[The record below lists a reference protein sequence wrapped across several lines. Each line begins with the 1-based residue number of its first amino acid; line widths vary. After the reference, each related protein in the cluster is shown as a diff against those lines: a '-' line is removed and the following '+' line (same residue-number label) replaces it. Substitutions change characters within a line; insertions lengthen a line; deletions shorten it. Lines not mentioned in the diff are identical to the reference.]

1 MELMSTTGTNDS
13 CPCGSGLKYNE
24 CCFGKHPWDEILSK
38 PFSQQIR
45 YLSLRGKNILFL
57 TTILEALQIDTWR
70 PDIDFASFKKA
81 FTPAV
86 VRKIHESLIQ
96 IWPDL
101 DDYERCHAEDR
112 KSVSGLYIGTYE
124 PEAIFQAVT
133 RHALYSEK
141 IYLVDPFLHP
151 ARLRT
156 QFSPL
161 VHPEEHRVN
170 TIKFSFL
177 WLSLFPWI
185 DAGIVNFIR
194 PPTDFIPELKKITL
208 DLNRK
213 FYASSPELEAL
224 LEEETE
230 ERISAMSPS
239 DRGFTEYY
247 HLSFPDAWFLE
258 EYKKRPPNDIF
269 PTAEEF
275 LKYIQSRRDS
285 HPYFVENLP
294 GQKSELLYE
303 TSGANYELA
312 KRICSITGSHL
323 ITDFRTYWKQ
333 IELDREK
340 AGVNSAEWTPF
351 AKALQNS
358 ELKVLNN
365 VSLEAA
371 LTLRKENRLEALR
384 LFFRRVWKNCRDPEI
399 FSETNAANLTAELD
413 ERIRE
418 AKSEW
423 NKIDHDLVQWFGAP
437 VAAIS
442 SAGLTGFLPA
452 APAIVGAA
460 ATGAVGLIQSALKR
474 SSYKE
479 RFPAGFFLTIKK

>member
-1 MELMSTTGTNDS
+1 MSMTG
-13 CPCGSGLKYNE
+13 GNE
-24 CCFGKHPWDEILSK
+24 HLGESF
-38 PFSQQIR
+38 
-45 YLSLRGKNILFL
+45 SLRERNLIFL
-57 TTILEALQIDTWR
+57 GSILEALQIDTWK
-70 PDIDFASFKKA
+70 PDIDFASVKKA
-81 FTPAV
+81 FTPGV

-96 IWPDL
+96 IWPNL

-112 KSVSGLYIGTYE
+112 KNVSGLYIGTYE
-124 PEAIFQAVT
+124 PEAIFQAVK
-133 RHALYSEK
+133 RHSLYSEK
-141 IYLVDPFLHP
+141 IYLIDPFLHP

-156 QFSPL
+156 KFSPL

-194 PPTDFIPELKKITL
+194 PPTDFIPELKKITV

-213 FYASSPELEAL
+213 FFESSPELEAL

-230 ERISAMSPS
+230 ERIAAMSAT

-247 HLSFPDAWFLE
+247 HLSFSDEWFLA
-258 EYKKRPPNDIF
+258 EYEKRPPPKDIF
-269 PTAEEF
+269 PTAESF
-275 LKYIQSRRDS
+275 LAYTQARRDS

-294 GQKSELLYE
+294 GQTSELLYE

-333 IELDREK
+333 IELERKK

-358 ELKVLNN
+358 ELKILNN

-371 LTLRKENRLEALR
+371 FRLRNENRLEDLR
-384 LFFRRVWKNCRDPEI
+384 LFFHRVWKDCRDSED
-399 FSETNAANLTAELD
+399 FSEKNAINLTAELD

-418 AKSEW
+418 AKGEW
-423 NKIDHDLVQWFGAP
+423 DKIDQDLIKWFGAP
-437 VAAIS
+437 ATAITA
-442 SAGLTGFLPA
+442 AGLTGFLPSA
-452 APAIVGAA
+452 SAVSVAA
-460 ATGAVGLIQSALKR
+460 ATGVVGLIQSYLKR
-474 SSYKE
+474 SSFKD